1 MADTIYPLML
11 IPGAIP
17 LLVDLFS
24 WIQGEIADILNKAS
38 EYTNLQILPINN
50 FLGLTCCPRS
60 IHISKQVKYMR
71 VSWAKLAILCL

>member
-24 WIQGEIADILNKAS
+24 WIQGEIADIPTLYLSSHLSFYFK
-38 EYTNLQILPINN
+38 
-50 FLGLTCCPRS
+50 
-60 IHISKQVKYMR
+60 
-71 VSWAKLAILCL
+71 